1 MWVRPKHLV
10 PNVVTL
16 ANIALGFLSI
26 IAAADGRYDHAVYFL
41 FAAALCDMM
50 DGRLARMLDASS
62 KFGMELDSLSDVVS
76 FGIAPAVLMYLST
89 LKVYGTVGAMV
100 CVAYLLCGALRLA
113 RFNIDEG
120 PLAKVTFQG
129 TPIPVAAG
137 YIMSFV
143 LVKIAS
149 ERAGSDVTG
158 LPNWVM
164 AAGTLAM
171 AVFMVTTLKVPKFR
185 KNAGPPIF
193 MMVIGIAAFTVFLV
207 RPNALTWHI
216 WNGWNVV
223 CVAANYVFLAKH
235 GYLKPASRDALKRA
249 A

>member
-89 LKVYGTVGAMV
+89 LKVYGTGGAMI

-137 YIMSFV
+137 YVMSFV
-143 LVKIAS
+143 MVKVAS
-149 ERAGSDVTG
+149 ERPGADVTG
-158 LPNWVM
+158 LPTWLM
-164 AAGTLAM
+164 AAGMAAM
-171 AVFMVTTLKVPKFR
+171 AIFMVTTLKVPKFR

-193 MMVIGIAAFTVFLV
+193 MMVIGIAAFTIFLV
-207 RPNALTWHI
+207 KPMALTWHI
-216 WNGWNVV
+216 WNGWNWTLVGI
-223 CVAANYVFLAKH
+223 N
-235 GYLKPASRDALKRA
+235 YLKLTRQGLLRA
-249 A
+249 PTDEKKPV